1 VPQPLLFTAQQ
12 HAMTR
17 RVEEEEEEGVQWQGK
32 VGGGARVTL
41 WGGAVRWV
49 KGHWDATGS
58 WKLVLHLIALLV
70 QKVQIVTRPKAL
82 LAESLAARAVTLMLS
97 ARV

>member
-1 VPQPLLFTAQQ
+1 MAG
-12 HAMTR
+12 
-17 RVEEEEEEGVQWQGK
+17 E
-32 VGGGARVTL
+32 GGGEGKRLAPR
-41 WGGAVRWV
+41 GGGTVG
-49 KGHWDATGS
+49 KGALGCDGGGGS
-58 WKLVLHLIALLV
+58 WKLVLNLIALLV